1 MPFSRGSPQTRDQI
15 QDSCIVGRFFTTW
28 ATREAHSPQSV
39 SSVAQSVVSDSLWPH
54 ELQHARPPCPSPTPG
69 VYSNP
74 CPSSQWC
81 HPTLLLHLKKKNTFI
96 LHILHHY
103 WSTFST
109 QVCFGLSGSFFQ
121 KNTCSFHEGFQWKK
135 FFVTTVAPL
144 PHLGE
149 NKISSERW
157 AELSVT
163 VPSCTGASLSSLFD
177 HRRIIPPP
185 CFFIL
190 KCLKGHPQASSHL
203 PALSSHPQSAFTS
216 LNFQGSHR
224 SSWPCPAMSLS
235 SFMYFSCGV
244 WG

>member
-1 MPFSRGSPQTRDQI
+1 MNCSTPGLPVHHQLLEFTQTHVHR
-15 QDSCIVGRFFTTW
+15 
-28 ATREAHSPQSV
+28 
-39 SSVAQSVVSDSLWPH
+39 VSDAIPLS
-54 ELQHARPPCPSPTPG
+54 
-69 VYSNP
+69 YSI
-74 CPSSQWC
+74 
-81 HPTLLLHLKKKNTFI
+81 LKKKNNFI